1 MNKKILIAV
10 IIAIIAFLGIYFF
23 YQISGNLVKKVKYDI
38 QASQLEYDS
47 DYDLNL
53 YQELRINSF
62 LVNADEL
69 VIKLNEI
76 NQAAE
81 SVVLEVRYEE
91 DSQEVILGRAVEKKI
106 DVNLDGDKDISIEL
120 KEVDSEWNVEL
131 IVKVI

>member
-106 DVNLDGDKDISIEL
+106 DVNLDGDKDLSIEL

-131 IVKVI
+131 LVKRS